1 MEQRGS
7 ARQAGPLFGTT
18 RTGKKQTMAQMSPFQ
33 LFGMKPAFMIDEAK
47 LEAAYQTAMMKVHPD
62 RFADRPAAERRVA
75 EQWSTRI
82 NEAYQLLK
90 NPMRRAAW
98 LCENAG
104 HPIEAETNTRMPAD
118 FLMTQIM
125 WREALE
131 SGDTGAAE
139 AVRTEAE
146 EVRTN
151 VLHGLAQAVD
161 SEGNWS
167 VAVDLTRRLMFI
179 DRFLE
184 EASCGSK

>member
-1 MEQRGS
+1 
-7 ARQAGPLFGTT
+7 
-18 RTGKKQTMAQMSPFQ
+18 MAQMSPFQ

-47 LEAAYQTAMMKVHPD
+47 LEAAYQAAMMKVHPD

-82 NEAYQLLK
+82 NEAFKLLK
-90 NPMRRAAW
+90 NPVKRAAW

-104 HPIEAETNTRMPAD
+104 RPIEAETNTRMPAD

-131 SGDTGAAE
+131 SGDAGAADV
-139 AVRTEAE
+139 VR
-146 EVRTN
+146 
-151 VLHGLAQAVD
+151 GLAEAID
-161 SEGNWS
+161 EKADWAA
-167 VAVDLTRRLMFI
+167 AVDLTRRLMFI

-184 EASCGSK
+184 EAARDSK

>member
-1 MEQRGS
+1 
-7 ARQAGPLFGTT
+7 
-18 RTGKKQTMAQMSPFQ
+18 MAQMSPFQ

-47 LEAAYQTAMMKVHPD
+47 LEAVYQAAMMKVHPD

-82 NEAYQLLK
+82 NEAFKLLK
-90 NPMRRAAW
+90 NPVKRAAW

-104 HPIEAETNTRMPAD
+104 RPIEAETNTRMPAY

-131 SGDTGAAE
+131 SGDAGAAD
-139 AVRTEAE
+139 AVRAEAGG
-146 EVRTN
+146 VR
-151 VLHGLAQAVD
+151 VDVVRGLAEAID
-161 SEGNWS
+161 EKADWAA
-167 VAVDLTRRLMFI
+167 AVDLTRRLMFI

-184 EASCGSK
+184 EAARDSK

>member
-1 MEQRGS
+1 
-7 ARQAGPLFGTT
+7 
-18 RTGKKQTMAQMSPFQ
+18 MAQMSPFQ

-47 LEAAYQTAMMKVHPD
+47 LEAAYQAAMMKVHPD

-82 NEAYQLLK
+82 NEAFKLLK
-90 NPMRRAAW
+90 NPVKRAAW

-104 HPIEAETNTRMPAD
+104 RSIEAETN

-131 SGDTGAAE
+131 SGDAGAAD
-139 AVRTEAE
+139 AVRAEAGG
-146 EVRTN
+146 VR
-151 VLHGLAQAVD
+151 VDVVRGLAEAID
-161 SEGNWS
+161 EKADWAA
-167 VAVDLTRRLMFI
+167 AVDLTRRLMFI

-184 EASCGSK
+184 EAARDSK

>member
-1 MEQRGS
+1 
-7 ARQAGPLFGTT
+7 
-18 RTGKKQTMAQMSPFQ
+18 MAQMSPFQ

-47 LEAAYQTAMMKVHPD
+47 LEAAYQAAMMKVHPD

-82 NEAYQLLK
+82 NEAFKLLK
-90 NPMRRAAW
+90 NPVKRAAW

-104 HPIEAETNTRMPAD
+104 RPIEAETNTRMPAD

-131 SGDTGAAE
+131 SGDAGAAD
-139 AVRTEAE
+139 AVRAEA
-146 EVRTN
+146 R
-151 VLHGLAQAVD
+151 GLAEAID
-161 SEGNWS
+161 EKADWAA
-167 VAVDLTRRLMFI
+167 AVDLTRRLMFI

-184 EASCGSK
+184 EAARDSK